1 VTRATIVSDF
11 ALARNVYT
19 RPEVRFLS
27 GKQHGVFILA
37 VFRSAFTR
45 QQPAMLT
52 DDFHQL
58 VDDALAVLKDQGETG
73 LPDSTGRTLCLG
85 WMEDEWLDK
94 ELAED
99 GRPVY
104 RPSLAAQTVLD
115 WLTSQTRRRLVS
127 APRVTQ
133 VFELVAQLASLAD
146 PDRDALIDH
155 HEELAKIHA
164 AEAQRLRAGSD
175 LPSASDDELIQHAA
189 LVGDAMDEI
198 PSDFR
203 RVGEQ
208 FIAAQRSIRE
218 ALLTRDESAGRVIAT
233 VTSAARR
240 ITAETPEGR
249 AFMGVAELIRD
260 EATMATLRDNV
271 TRIMNSPVADMFSES
286 ERVMFA
292 NIASLFVSN
301 VDIVLQGPRALSRI
315 IAGRLAAHVES
326 STAHTG
332 IGDLI
337 RAARTAL
344 LAHSGPIPDG
354 ALPTLGPLRVPGSTL
369 RLDDPA
375 PAEQPQPLADAPQST
390 GQPLSPEYL
399 KRWGG
404 PHGEQVAQHITQLLR
419 TGRSAV
425 TLAEAWQA
433 APADLHRSVE
443 LLAYFNDPMH
453 VAIGTRDTDI
463 ITIDEDGKLRDFRVP
478 RITFTLQADQD
489 DEP

>member
-1 VTRATIVSDF
+1 MTRATIVSDF

-240 ITAETPEGR
+240 ITAETPR
-249 AFMGVAELIRD
+249 
-260 EATMATLRDNV
+260 
-271 TRIMNSPVADMFSES
+271 
-286 ERVMFA
+286 
-292 NIASLFVSN
+292 
-301 VDIVLQGPRALSRI
+301 
-315 IAGRLAAHVES
+315 AAHSWV
-326 STAHTG
+326 
-332 IGDLI
+332 
-337 RAARTAL
+337 
-344 LAHSGPIPDG
+344 
-354 ALPTLGPLRVPGSTL
+354 LP
-369 RLDDPA
+369 
-375 PAEQPQPLADAPQST
+375 
-390 GQPLSPEYL
+390 
-399 KRWGG
+399 
-404 PHGEQVAQHITQLLR
+404 
-419 TGRSAV
+419 
-425 TLAEAWQA
+425 
-433 APADLHRSVE
+433 
-443 LLAYFNDPMH
+443 N
-453 VAIGTRDTDI
+453 
-463 ITIDEDGKLRDFRVP
+463 
-478 RITFTLQADQD
+478 
-489 DEP
+489 

>member
-1 VTRATIVSDF
+1 MARSTITNDF
-11 ALARNVYT
+11 ALARDAYQ

-45 QQPAMLT
+45 QQPAVLT
-52 DDFHQL
+52 DDFHRL
-58 VDDALAVLKDQGETG
+58 VDDALAELKDRGETD
-73 LPDSTGRTLCLG
+73 LPDSTGRSLCLA
-85 WMEDEWLDK
+85 WMDGEWLDK

-115 WLTSQTRRRLVS
+115 WLASQTRRRLIS

-146 PDRDALIDH
+146 PDRDALVLH
-155 HEELAKIHA
+155 HEDLARIHA
-164 AEAQRLRAGSD
+164 DEARRLRDGGELPAGT
-175 LPSASDDELIQHAA
+175 DDELVQHAA
-189 LVGDAMDEI
+189 LVGDAMNEI

-208 FIAAQRSIRE
+208 FTAAQRSIRE
-218 ALLTRDESAGRVIAT
+218 SLLTREESPGTVIAT

-260 EATMATLRDNV
+260 EATMATLRNNI
-271 TRIMNSPVADMFSES
+271 TRIMNSPVADMFSEG

-292 NIASLFVSN
+292 NIASLFVTN

-332 IGDLI
+332 INELI
-337 RAARTAL
+337 RAARAAL
-344 LAHSGPIPDG
+344 LAHQGPIPDG

-375 PAEQPQPLADAPQST
+375 PADQPQPLADTPEST
-390 GQPLSPEYL
+390 GEPLSLEYL

-404 PHGEQVAQHITQLLR
+404 PHGEQVAQHITRILR
-419 TGRSAV
+419 TGRSSV

-433 APADLHRSVE
+433 APPDLHRSVE
-443 LLAYFNDPMH
+443 LLAYFNDP
-453 VAIGTRDTDI
+453 TRDTTPTRATDI
-463 ITIDEDGKLRDFRVP
+463 ITIGEDDITREFRVP
-478 RITFTLQADQD
+478 RITFTLHNDQD
-489 DEP
+489 DTL